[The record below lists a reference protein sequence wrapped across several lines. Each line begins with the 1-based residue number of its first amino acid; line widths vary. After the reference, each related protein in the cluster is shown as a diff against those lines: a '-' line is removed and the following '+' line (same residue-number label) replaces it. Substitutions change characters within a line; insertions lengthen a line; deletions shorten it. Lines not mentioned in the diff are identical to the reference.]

1 MNYLLILLFIP
12 IAIITLLLISKK
24 HTWKIAAV
32 GSGIQLLYTIFLA
45 GVYITIPNRGIFTGE
60 SVAWFKPL
68 NIMSSYQLD
77 GLSMLMILLTSLVV
91 FAGVLLSRSI
101 EWRVKE
107 FFVLYMLLALGAFGY
122 FVSTD
127 LFALFFFLELAI
139 VPKFLLIGMYGSGE
153 KEKNAMKLALMLSA
167 GSALVFVGLI
177 AFVFLAYAQTGVLS
191 WNLIQLANVHLPL
204 AYQGPLYILLF
215 TGFGIFTAMF
225 PFHSW
230 APDGHSSAPT
240 AASMFL
246 AGVSMKLGGYGCW
259 RVATV
264 LLPEGAAQY
273 SWIFV
278 ILGVAGII
286 YGAYAT
292 LQQKDIKYMNAF
304 SSVSHCGLVIFGI
317 AVFTTVS
324 VQGAMLQMISHGMMT
339 ALFFGV
345 IGMIYSRLHTR
356 NMEQM
361 GGLLH
366 RMPFIATALIL
377 VGLCSLGLPGMSSFV
392 AEMTVF
398 VGAWE
403 RMEIGYRIATILAC
417 SSIVITSVYI
427 MRAIGKVTFGEGHSS
442 LEQHSLTKQ
451 QLPGE
456 VIADAGGLEKTV
468 VVLVMACIFLMGLA
482 PMWVKFLLTLSN

>member
-1 MNYLLILLFIP
+1 MNFLIILLVIP
-12 IAIITLLLISKK
+12 IVVIVLLLLSQK
-24 HTWKIAAV
+24 HTWKIAVV
-32 GSGIQLLYTIFLA
+32 GSGLQLLYTIVLA
-45 GVYITIPNRGIFTGE
+45 GIFITAPDRGIFTGE

-77 GLSMLMILLTSLVV
+77 GFSMLMILLTALVV
-91 FAGVLLSRSI
+91 FAGTLVSYSI
-101 EWRVKE
+101 KWRIKE

-122 FVSTD
+122 FISTD

-139 VPKFLLIGMYGSGE
+139 VPKYLLIGMYGSGE
-153 KEKNAMKLALMLSA
+153 KEKNAMKLALTLSA
-167 GSALVFVGLI
+167 GSVMVFVGLI
-177 AFVFLAYAQTGVLS
+177 AFVFLAYHQTGIMS
-191 WNLIQLANVHLPL
+191 WNLTQLANVHLPV

-259 RVATV
+259 KVATV

-278 ILGVAGII
+278 ILGLAGII

-317 AVFTTVS
+317 AVLTTVS

-339 ALFFGV
+339 ALFFAV

-366 RMPFIATALIL
+366 RIPFIGTALIL
-377 VGLCSLGLPGMSSFV
+377 AGLCSLGLPGMSSFV

-403 RMEIGYRIATILAC
+403 RMEIGYRVATVLAC
-417 SSIVITSVYI
+417 SSIVITAVYI
-427 MRAIGKVTFGEGHSS
+427 IRAIGRITFGEAQS
-442 LEQHSLTKQ
+442 
-451 QLPGE
+451 
-456 VIADAGGLEKTV
+456 ADIVAIPDADGREKTV
-468 VVLVMACIFLMGLA
+468 VVLIMACIFFMGLA
-482 PMWVKFLLTLSN
+482 PMWVKFLLNLN